1 MNLLPTYTNDN
12 IQFHLE
18 HTHHE
23 LVVATEPDTYDT
35 NDRHLRQL
43 SIFTEAD
50 GEVKQQTFFETTLS
64 KAEVMK
70 FALYIILDVRR
81 GRAKPVS
88 QSKLGYL
95 ITIFFGIERMT
106 ADNYAINS
114 LVSLATVLLDCR
126 GHCYIF
132 QQKHVQLPVGMLF
145 YAEGVPIL
153 IWQTE

>member
-12 IQFHLE
+12 IQFRLE

-35 NDRHLRQL
+35 IDRHLRQL

-70 FALYIILDVRR
+70 FALYIILDVRH

-106 ADNYAINS
+106 ADNYAINL
-114 LVSLATVLLDCR
+114 LVS
-126 GHCYIF
+126 
-132 QQKHVQLPVGMLF
+132 
-145 YAEGVPIL
+145 
-153 IWQTE
+153 